1 MRTRP
6 DHTEAAPF
14 YFTYIDQVP
23 DGDIVERLEA
33 QGQEVLGLFRGISEE
48 QSRHRY
54 AADKWSIREVVN
66 HINDTERVFTFR
78 ALWFARGFGS
88 PLPSFDQ
95 NVGVAAAHA
104 DDQPWSALLEEFR
117 ALRSATVALFRM
129 LPEGAWERGGIA
141 SDKPVSVNALAYM
154 VAGHVSHH
162 VKVLNEEVPGVP
174 GPDGPEPRAQSPE
187 PGRRR
192 RPVRRRARRT

>member
-6 DHTEAAPF
+6 DRTEAAPF

-23 DGDIVERLEA
+23 DGDIVELLEA
-33 QGQEVLGLFRGISEE
+33 QGPEVLSLFRAISEE
-48 QSRHRY
+48 HSRHRY
-54 AADKWSIREVVN
+54 AAGKWSIREVVN

-95 NVGVAAAHA
+95 DVGVAAAGA
-104 DDQPWSALLEEFR
+104 DDRPWSALIDEFR

-129 LPEGAWERGGIA
+129 LPDEAWARGGIA
-141 SDKPVSVNALAYM
+141 SDRQVSVNALAYM
-154 VAGHVSHH
+154 VAGHVAHH
-162 VKVLNEEVPGVP
+162 VKVLNQKYRVGA
-174 GPDGPEPRAQSPE
+174 GQI
-187 PGRRR
+187 
-192 RPVRRRARRT
+192 